1 MREGMQIFRHLPHFQ
16 EGVFIS
22 LQIMLKLSQ
31 DIHEQIK
38 AHGAISYPYE
48 GCGLL
53 LGQVVHGDN
62 VVTQIRPLANV
73 WPVEAEKPIR
83 FLIDPK
89 SWQQVEIEAMMNG
102 LDVIGIFHS
111 HPDDVPVASPRD
123 LAWASW
129 PGYSYL
135 ITQVLKGE
143 PTFSRS
149 WQLQEDRSGF
159 FVEEIV
165 EEVVSNQ

>member
-1 MREGMQIFRHLPHFQ
+1 
-16 EGVFIS
+16 
-22 LQIMLKLSQ
+22 MLKLSQ
-31 DIHEQIK
+31 AIHEQIK
-38 AHGAISYPYE
+38 AHGAASYPYE

-53 LGQVVHGDN
+53 LGQVKNDHNIVAD
-62 VVTQIRPLANV
+62 IRPMENV
-73 WPVEAEKPIR
+73 WPEESEKPIR
-83 FLIDPK
+83 FRIDPQA
-89 SWQQVEIEAMMNG
+89 WQQVEIEAMMNG

-111 HPDDVPVASPRD
+111 HPDDVPAASPRD

-149 WQLQEDRSGF
+149 WQLQGDRSGF
-159 FVEEIV
+159 FEEVIEEII
-165 EEVVSNQ
+165 NGQ

>member
-1 MREGMQIFRHLPHFQ
+1 M
-16 EGVFIS
+16 
-22 LQIMLKLSQ
+22 MLKLSET
-31 DIHEQIK
+31 IHDDIK
-38 AHGAISYPYE
+38 AHGAAAYPYE

-53 LGQVVHGDN
+53 LGEVIDGQN
-62 VVTQIRPLANV
+62 VVTEIRPMQNV
-73 WPVEAEKPIR
+73 WPVEEEKPIR
-83 FLIDPK
+83 FRIDEK
-89 SWQQVEIEAMMNG
+89 AWQAVEIEAMMNG

-111 HPDDVPVASPRD
+111 HPDDQPVASPRD

-149 WQLQEDRSGF
+149 WQLEPDRSGF
-159 FVEEIV
+159 FEEEIV
-165 EEVVSNQ
+165 LLDTKNNER

>member
-1 MREGMQIFRHLPHFQ
+1 
-16 EGVFIS
+16 
-22 LQIMLKLSQ
+22 MLKLTEPL
-31 DIHEQIK
+31 HNQIK
-38 AHGAISYPYE
+38 AHGAASYPFE

-53 LGQVVHGDN
+53 LGRVENGDN
-62 VVTQIRPLANV
+62 VVAAVRPLPNT
-73 WPVEAEKPIR
+73 WPVEAEKPVR

-89 SWQQVEIEAMMNG
+89 AWQQVEMEAMMNE

-129 PGYSYL
+129 SGYSYL
-135 ITQVLKGE
+135 ITQVLAGK

-149 WQLQEDRSGF
+149 WQLKEDRSGF
-159 FVEEIV
+159 EEEVIEEIGGGDTARLGD
-165 EEVVSNQ
+165 

>member
-1 MREGMQIFRHLPHFQ
+1 
-16 EGVFIS
+16 
-22 LQIMLKLSQ
+22 MLKLSEVL
-31 DIHEQIK
+31 HERIK
-38 AHGAISYPYE
+38 AHGAASYPFE

-53 LGQVVHGDN
+53 LGQVNNGDN
-62 VVTQIRPLANV
+62 VVTDIRPMENV

-83 FLIDPK
+83 FSIHPQA
-89 SWQQVEIEAMMNG
+89 WHQVEMEAMLNG
-102 LDVIGIFHS
+102 LDVIGVFHS

-135 ITQVLKGE
+135 ITQVLEGE

-149 WQLQEDRSGF
+149 WQLKADRSGF
-159 FVEEIV
+159 KEEDISV
-165 EEVVSNQ
+165 NSKQ

>member
-1 MREGMQIFRHLPHFQ
+1 
-16 EGVFIS
+16 
-22 LQIMLKLSQ
+22 MLKLTKE
-31 DIHEQIK
+31 IHNQIK
-38 AHGAISYPYE
+38 AHGAASYPYE

-53 LGQVVHGDN
+53 LGRVENGDN
-62 VVTQIRPLANV
+62 IVTEIRLMENV
-73 WPVEAEKPIR
+73 WPNEAEKPIR
-83 FLIDPK
+83 FSIDPQA
-89 SWQQVEIEAMMNG
+89 WQQAELDAMLNG

-143 PTFSRS
+143 PTYSRS
-149 WQLQEDRSGF
+149 WQLAEDRSGF
-159 FVEEIV
+159 VEEKIL
-165 EEVVSNQ
+165 EIGD

>member
-1 MREGMQIFRHLPHFQ
+1 
-16 EGVFIS
+16 
-22 LQIMLKLSQ
+22 MLKLST
-31 DIHEQIK
+31 DIHKAIK
-38 AHGAISYPYE
+38 AHGAASYPYE

-53 LGQVVHGDN
+53 LGRVENGDN
-62 VVTQIRPLANV
+62 IVTEIRPLPNV
-73 WPVEAEKPIR
+73 WPVEAEKPVR
-83 FLIDPK
+83 FRIDEQA
-89 SWQQVEIEAMMNG
+89 WQQVELEAMMHD

-135 ITQVLKGE
+135 ITQVLQGE

-149 WQLQEDRSGF
+149 WQLEADRAGF
-159 FVEEIV
+159 FEEEI
-165 EEVVSNQ
+165 EEVKSEK